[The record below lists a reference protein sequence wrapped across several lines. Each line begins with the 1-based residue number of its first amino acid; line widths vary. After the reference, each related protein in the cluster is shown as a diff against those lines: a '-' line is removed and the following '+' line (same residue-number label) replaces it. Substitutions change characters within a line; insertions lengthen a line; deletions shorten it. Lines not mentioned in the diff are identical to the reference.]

1 MKHIAVWTALA
12 LGAPMFAPLT
22 ASAQVRVEGR
32 VEIRDRGDWH
42 REPYQSYGRS
52 HWAKD
57 FRGRWNPLGGQYN
70 AQTDVQAIHLDNK
83 RYSKLRIEGGHGEP
97 VIQRMTITFGD
108 RSTQTVD
115 LNMRLS
121 PGAGEVIDL
130 NGIGERRITQI
141 LVYSAPHTRGSF
153 SIYGS

>member
-1 MKHIAVWTALA
+1 
-12 LGAPMFAPLT
+12 MFAPLT
-22 ASAQVRVEGR
+22 ASAQPHVEGR
-32 VEIRDRGDWH
+32 VEIRAERGDWH
-42 REPYQSYGRS
+42 RDPYTSYGRS

-57 FRGRWNPLGGQYN
+57 FRGHWTALGGQYN
-70 AQTDVQAIHLDNK
+70 AQTDAQAIHLDNR

-97 VIQRMTITFGD
+97 VIQRITITFGD
-108 RSTQTVD
+108 RSTQSVD

-130 NGIGERRITQI
+130 NGIGDRKITQI
-141 LVYSAPHTRGSF
+141 MVYSAPRTKGSF